1 MKLILTILL
10 SGVALT
16 GSAFAGSV
24 DCSRHKVYCAIKK
37 LRPTANSA
45 WAMKLSN
52 IIYKEAKK
60 IGIDPKLSVAIAMQE
75 TSLRHINR
83 KQKIIVEKEV
93 CDLGGKPCMIVHE
106 IVSGYSDL
114 GLYQFH
120 VNTIIHY
127 KIDINQL
134 DDLEYATKMHFKI
147 LADKLK
153 MCKKHGDQAWTCYHS
168 KTERLR
174 NRYYEDVIRYYNE
187 VK

>member
-1 MKLILTILL
+1 M
-10 SGVALT
+10 LT

-37 LRPTANSA
+37 LRPSA
-45 WAMKLSN
+45 KHAWVMKLSN
-52 IIYKEAKK
+52 AIYKEAKK
-60 IGIDPKLSVAIAMQE
+60 VGIDPKLSVAIAMQE
-75 TSLRHINR
+75 TSLRQINR

-93 CDLGGKPCMIVHE
+93 CDINDQPCYKVHE
-106 IVSGYSDL
+106 VISGYSDM

-120 VNTIIHY
+120 VNTILHY
-127 KIDINQL
+127 KIDINRL
-134 DDLEYATKMHFKI
+134 DDIEYAVQMHFKI
-147 LADKLK
+147 LRDKLK

-174 NRYYEDVIRYYNE
+174 NRYYNDVIRYYNE